1 MTDYLTLGN
10 DGRLVDREGKTLE
23 LKRNLSSPT
32 GPLRTITAFANSAGG
47 RLVIGIAD
55 DGTVVGVEDPLS
67 EEERVDEIARMQSGS
82 QLSQVSRAAAR
93 ALLDSVK
100 D

>member
-23 LKRNLSSPT
+23 LKRDLSSST

-55 DGTVVGVEDPLS
+55 DGTVVGVEDPLGRSASPVSSMTGS
-67 EEERVDEIARMQSGS
+67 ERSG
-82 QLSQVSRAAAR
+82 RAAR
-93 ALLDSVK
+93 PHHRHG
-100 D
+100 

>member
-23 LKRNLSSPT
+23 LKRDLSSPT
-32 GPLRTITAFANSAGG
+32 GPMRTITAFANSAGG

-55 DGTVVGVEDPLS
+55 DGTVVGVEDPLA
-67 EEERVDEIARMQSGS
+67 EEERVASLILDLATVGSRHRSCPAR
-82 QLSQVSRAAAR
+82 R
-93 ALLDSVK
+93 
-100 D
+100 